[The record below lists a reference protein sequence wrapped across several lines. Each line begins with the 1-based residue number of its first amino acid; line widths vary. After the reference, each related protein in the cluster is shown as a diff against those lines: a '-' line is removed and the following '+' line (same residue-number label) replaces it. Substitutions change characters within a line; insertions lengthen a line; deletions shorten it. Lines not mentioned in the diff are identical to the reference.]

1 MHMRMVEVKV
11 KEGLSSQLRSHYAN
25 RVITGLSEVRG
36 CRYAG
41 LLQEARHPDE
51 CVSLTLWDSE
61 EECRAYEKGGLF
73 EKLLEETRPY
83 LLEST
88 ESRIQL
94 SQNLTLEYVPIP
106 QEPVVTVMPVEA
118 TSNEPASNT
127 SVGSPMWVRIISL
140 KVKPGK
146 MEEFSEFYVSH
157 VIPRLRAVRG
167 CRYVYLTGK
176 AQRPDEILSVTSW
189 DTKDDAE
196 RYEQSG
202 AFGVLLRSA
211 QHVLSDLYQ
220 WKQDDEKEGAV
231 RSTTSDDPVVEQ
243 YTVLVSKSFK

>member
-1 MHMRMVEVKV
+1 MRMVEVKV
-11 KEGLSSQLRSHYAN
+11 KEGLTSQLRTHYAE
-25 RVITGLSEVRG
+25 RVIAGLSQVHG

-41 LLQEARHPDE
+41 LLQEARHHDQ
-51 CVSLTLWDSE
+51 CISLTLWDSE
-61 EECRAYEKGGLF
+61 ADSLAYERGGVF
-73 EKLLEETRPY
+73 ESLLAETRPY

-106 QEPVVTVMPVEA
+106 QEPVITVMPVEA
-118 TSNEPASNT
+118 TSNELKSNEAI
-127 SVGSPMWVRIISL
+127 GSPMWVRIISL

-146 MEEFSEFYVSH
+146 LDEFKQFYVDH
-157 VIPRLRAVRG
+157 VIPRLRSVRG
-167 CRYVYLTGK
+167 CRYVYLTGR

-189 DTKDDAE
+189 DTKDDAD

-202 AFGVLLRSA
+202 AFGVLLRSQ

-220 WKQDDEKEGAV
+220 LKKDEEKEGDV
-231 RSTTSDDPVVEQ
+231 RSTTSEDPVVEQ

>member
-11 KEGLSSQLRSHYAN
+11 KEGLTSQLRTHYAN
-25 RVITGLSEVRG
+25 RVITGLSEARG

-41 LLQEARHPDE
+41 LLQEVRHQHE
-51 CVSLTLWDSE
+51 CISLTLWDSE
-61 EECRAYEKGGLF
+61 EDCLAYERSGLF
-73 EKLLEETRPY
+73 GKLLDETRPY

-94 SQNLTLEYVPIP
+94 SQDLTLEYVPVP
-106 QEPVVTVMPVEA
+106 QEPVVTVMPIEA
-118 TSNEPASNT
+118 TSNEAESRE
-127 SVGSPMWVRIISL
+127 SVGSPVWVRIISL

-146 MEEFSEFYVSH
+146 LDEFKQFYVNH
-157 VIPRLRAVRG
+157 VLHRLRAVKG

-189 DTKDDAE
+189 DTKEDAE
-196 RYEQSG
+196 KYEQSG

-220 WKQDDEKEGAV
+220 WKKDEEKEGTV
-231 RSTTSDDPVVEQ
+231 RSTTSEDPVVEQ